1 MKPTKEMKSDK
12 PRIMRSIDEIAIRVK
27 IDARLGKP
35 VTAIAE
41 LAREMSVLMILKNKS
56 DDEIERLA
64 NG

>member
-27 IDARLGKP
+27 IDERLGKP

-41 LAREMSVLMILKNKS
+41 LAREMSVLMILKDKS